1 MVIEPV
7 EFASCVVDEIDL
19 GGGGRAKNMATDHA
33 ECVLSVVNE
42 HGCALHVGAT
52 MPYQSASI
60 ALS

>member
-7 EFASCVVDEIDL
+7 KFASCVIDEIDL
-19 GGGGRAKNMATDHA
+19 GGDGRVKNMAADHA
-33 ECVLSVVNE
+33 ECALSVVDE
-42 HGCALHVGAT
+42 PSCALHVNAM